1 MARGYS
7 KLMDRLEFI
16 FIIIEMVAI
25 IIQIGLSIYQIV
37 DNKKSQKK
45 LENELLKI
53 EIENSVLE
61 KYIK

>member
-1 MARGYS
+1 MARGNS
-7 KLMDRLEFI
+7 KLMNKIEFI
-16 FIIIEMVAI
+16 FIVIEMFAI

>member
-1 MARGYS
+1 MAWGYS
-7 KLMDRLEFI
+7 KLMNKIEFI
-16 FIIIEMVAI
+16 FIVIEMIAI

-37 DNKKSQKK
+37 VGKKSQKK

>member
-1 MARGYS
+1 MAWGYS

-37 DNKKSQKK
+37 DSKKSQKK

>member
-1 MARGYS
+1 MAWGNS
-7 KLMDRLEFI
+7 KLMNKIEFI
-16 FIIIEMVAI
+16 FIVIEMFAI